1 MTKQE
6 TLRNI
11 TIGLTD
17 GLTIPLALAAG
28 LSGLVSSSFNIAIAC
43 IAIAVAGAV
52 TMGASAFL
60 EGKKYNEPSKSSA
73 IVGISYLL
81 GGVIVALPYLF
92 IATPL
97 RALVYTGV
105 ISLVVLFIAGYF
117 ESKLHGANGWT
128 GAIRVMLTGAIAA
141 LAAFAVAKLFR

>member
-1 MTKQE
+1 MKKQE
-6 TLRNI
+6 VLRNI

-28 LSGLVSSSFNIAIAC
+28 LSGMVSSSFNIAIAC
-43 IAIAVAGAV
+43 IALAAAGAI
-52 TMGASAFL
+52 TMAAGAFL

-73 IVGISYLL
+73 VIGTSYLL
-81 GGVIVALPYLF
+81 GGATVALPYLF

-97 RALVYTGV
+97 DALKYAGV
-105 ISLVVLFIAGYF
+105 ISLAVLFIAGYF
-117 ESKLHGANGWT
+117 ESMVHGANPWA
-128 GAIRVMLTGAIAA
+128 GAFRVMFTGAIAA